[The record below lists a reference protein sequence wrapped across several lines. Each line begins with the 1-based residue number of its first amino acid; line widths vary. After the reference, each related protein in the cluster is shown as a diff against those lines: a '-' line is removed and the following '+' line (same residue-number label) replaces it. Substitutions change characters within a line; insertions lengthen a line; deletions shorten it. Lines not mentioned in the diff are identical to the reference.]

1 MKSVSEMTRQFAAA
15 LQQLSLKLIRLYHP
29 QTWKEKGIAWTSGLA
44 IVTLIIINLVL
55 AFIWSREPVPFNV
68 EEITLD
74 MLQEDEKR
82 MVTGSAT
89 LATTITLAD
98 TLLNKPG
105 GYLTND
111 VTPPSV
117 FLDNIPNWEFGVI
130 TQIRDMTRALRN
142 DFARSQSQSI
152 EDKDLMQADPLF
164 NFDNDSWLFPPTE
177 REYGKGIKHL
187 DNYLQRLT
195 DPNQPVAQFY
205 ARADNLREWLG
216 VVEKRL
222 GSLSQRLS
230 ASVGELRVNT
240 DLAGDSA
247 ATQSTD
253 ASSHL
258 YVKTPWLEIDDVFF
272 EARGN
277 TWALLHL
284 MKAIEQDF
292 EQVLQKKNAR
302 ASVRQ
307 IIRELEGAQENVFSP
322 IILNGSG
329 FGLVANHS
337 LVMAS
342 YISRANAAVID
353 LRNLLEQG

>member
-1 MKSVSEMTRQFAAA
+1 M
-15 LQQLSLKLIRLYHP
+15 
-29 QTWKEKGIAWTSGLA
+29 
-44 IVTLIIINLVL
+44 
-55 AFIWSREPVPFNV
+55 
-68 EEITLD
+68 
-74 MLQEDEKR
+74 
-82 MVTGSAT
+82 
-89 LATTITLAD
+89 
-98 TLLNKPG
+98 
-105 GYLTND
+105 
-111 VTPPSV
+111 TPPGV
-117 FLDNIPNWEFGVI
+117 WMDNIPNWEFGVI

-195 DPNQPVAQFY
+195 DPNQPGAQFY

-292 EQVLQKKNAR
+292 AQVLQKKNAQ